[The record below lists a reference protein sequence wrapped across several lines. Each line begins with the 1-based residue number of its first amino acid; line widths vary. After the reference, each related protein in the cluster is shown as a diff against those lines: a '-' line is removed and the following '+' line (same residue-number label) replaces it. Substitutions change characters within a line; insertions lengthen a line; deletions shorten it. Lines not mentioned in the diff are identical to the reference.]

1 MARPP
6 LDRTAITCDNSDR
19 IHASVNEPSVNETVT
34 MQTTCALACLAF
46 LVLSACSSDGGGATE
61 PTPPTPAIAC
71 GPDERS
77 DDTGAC
83 VHLGW
88 TKCPAGFALDAA
100 GFGCTEVLPATTCA
114 ARSMPVLGQSACAPV
129 AAAACAAG
137 FEARPDGWGC
147 RAVAASACTG
157 ATMEVLGRAA
167 CAPVGNCGGAFPPAG
182 ATYVVDAA
190 FTPGQ
195 IDATHVKTIGAALA
209 AAPAGAVIAVNTG
222 SYAEVLALPRSVR
235 VVGRCAGQVTVT
247 APPPANV
254 EGVQPGA
261 GTDSTIEGLTLT
273 GHLAAAVVD
282 GGAKLTLR
290 NVVID
295 GNVGGGILAAGA
307 GTRVTLDHSVVRA
320 SVDSTLAKGYG
331 VEASAGAEVLIT
343 ASAIT
348 ANTGFGI
355 QIVGKGS
362 HGRIEKSV
370 IARTASDAK
379 QDFGVG
385 LMVRTGAT
393 AEVLASSLSENRET
407 SVVSYG
413 PGTSV
418 TLTDTTIDATKNSGV
433 GYGRGVLVDGGTVT
447 LERVTVAASTDIGV
461 LAEVKG
467 TATLTDSVVVGTV
480 PGDDGKNG
488 FGVSAISGGT
498 ITLKGSA
505 LVGNQQS
512 GAAAIGAN
520 AKVVLESS
528 LVAATGPDSDGERGF
543 GVDLESGGIAEVRGS
558 ALVGNTSA
566 GVAAIDAGSKLTM
579 TNSVVLG
586 TRADAKKKAGRG
598 LAIET
603 GAVANVS
610 ASAFVG
616 NRDIGISIRG
626 TGAKATIDQ
635 AVVRGTLP
643 LASTGTHGRG
653 IEVGSGAQATLTQVS
668 ALENHG
674 VAVLAINKG
683 SIDLQNAWIADTAAD
698 GTPGGPGRAVT
709 AQDGG
714 IMTILGLVAQ
724 RSRQAGILVAAGGAS
739 LTVRGSRVEEVAAGD
754 NEELGHG
761 LTALEGSS
769 LVVDDVT
776 VRRCAAV
783 GLVFDAAS
791 GTVRASRVTDNAVG
805 IFAQGGSELLQVAVV
820 PEAPI
825 DGQVSVSVDT
835 VFTDNATRVG
845 SGVVPVP
852 SPL

>member
-1 MARPP
+1 MR
-6 LDRTAITCDNSDR
+6 
-19 IHASVNEPSVNETVT
+19 
-34 MQTTCALACLAF
+34 TTCALSCLLFSLLAG
-46 LVLSACSSDGGGATE
+46 CSSDGGGGGE
-61 PTPPTPAIAC
+61 PTDPPPVVAC
-71 GPDERS
+71 GA
-77 DDTGAC
+77 DDRTDAAGAC

-88 TKCPAGFALDAA
+88 TQCPAGFALDAA
-100 GFGCTEVLPATTCA
+100 GFGCTEILPAKACA

-137 FEARPDGWGC
+137 FEARADGWGC

-157 ATMEVLGRAA
+157 ATMELLGQAA
-167 CAPVGNCGGAFPPAG
+167 CAPVGVCSATFPPAG
-182 ATYVVDAA
+182 ATYVVDTA

-195 IDATHVKTIGAALA
+195 IDATHLKTIGAALA
-209 AAPAGAVIAVNTG
+209 AAPAGAVIAVNSG
-222 SYAEVLALPRSVR
+222 SYAEALTLPRSVK
-235 VVGRCAGQVTVT
+235 VVGRCASQVTVT

-254 EGVQPGA
+254 EGLRPGA
-261 GTDSTIEGLTLT
+261 GTDSTVEGLTLT

-282 GGAKLTLR
+282 RGAKLTLR

-295 GNVGGGILAAGA
+295 GNAGGGVLAAGA
-307 GTRVTLDHSVVRA
+307 GTRVTVDHSVVRA
-320 SVDSTLAKGYG
+320 STDSTLAKGYG
-331 VEASAGAEVLIT
+331 LEASAGAELVIT
-343 ASAIT
+343 QSAVT
-348 ANTGFGI
+348 ENTGFGI

-362 HGRIEKSV
+362 RARIEKSV

-379 QDFGVG
+379 QDFGLG
-385 LMVRTGAT
+385 LMVRTGA
-393 AEVLASSLSENRET
+393 AAQVLASSFSGNRET

-433 GYGRGVLVDGGTVT
+433 GYGRGVLVDEGTVT

-461 LAEVKG
+461 LAEVRG
-467 TATLTDSVVVGTV
+467 TATLIDSVVIGTV
-480 PGDDGKNG
+480 AGDDGKNG
-488 FGVSAISGGT
+488 FGVSSISGGT
-498 ITLKGSA
+498 VTLKGSA
-505 LVGNQQS
+505 LVGNHQS

-520 AKVVLESS
+520 AKVLVESS
-528 LVAATGPDSDGERGF
+528 LIATTDADVDGERGY
-543 GVDLESGGIAEVRGS
+543 GIDLESGGIAEVRGS

-579 TNSVVLG
+579 TSSVVLG
-586 TRADAKKKAGRG
+586 TRADAKKRAGRG

-610 ASAFVG
+610 ATAVVG

-626 TGAKATIDQ
+626 AGAKGTIDQ
-635 AVVRGTLP
+635 TVIRGTLP
-643 LASTGTHGRG
+643 LASTGLHGRG
-653 IEVGSGAQATLTQVS
+653 IEVGSGAEASITQLS
-668 ALENHG
+668 ALGNHG
-674 VAVLAINKG
+674 VAVLAITKG
-683 SIDLQNAWIADTAAD
+683 RIDLQNAWIADTAAD

-714 IMTILGLVAQ
+714 LMTILGLVAQ

-739 LTVRGSRVEEVAAGD
+739 LALRSSRIEDVAAGD
-754 NEELGHG
+754 DAALGHG

-776 VRRCAAV
+776 VRRCAAA

-791 GTVRASRVTDNAVG
+791 GTVRASRITDNAVG
-805 IFAQGGSELLQVAVV
+805 IFAQGGSELLQVAAV
-820 PEAPI
+820 PDAPV
-825 DGQVSVSVDT
+825 DGQVPVSIDT
-835 VFTDNATRVG
+835 TFTDNATRVG